1 MVKQENLLKKLREH
15 QPIIVNYGKSE
26 FEDRDI
32 KELATWDK
40 KRNAY
45 VSETGIWD
53 TKLLIEIARGEVENT
68 TIEIGE

>member
-1 MVKQENLLKKLREH
+1 MMKQENLLKKLREH
-15 QPIIVNYGKSE
+15 QPIIVNYGRSE

-32 KELATWDK
+32 KEPATWDE

-53 TKLLIEIARGEVENT
+53 TKLLIEIARGEVKNT